1 MEDLE
6 RQLADALR
14 LYVAADDDVT
24 RREHGRELSNTLAH
38 VTGVLLEGEEGW
50 SHYWWVDDLVEE
62 SFKTISPLAV
72 DVHGVLIWGDER
84 NQWIEPFQARIGL
97 TARSDER
104 PSYEIKLGD
113 AATGLQR
120 VAYGERQPRHWN
132 SLDNWLFTLR

>member
-14 LYVAADDDVT
+14 LDVAADDDVT

-62 SFKTISPLAV
+62 SFNS
-72 DVHGVLIWGDER
+72 
-84 NQWIEPFQARIGL
+84 
-97 TARSDER
+97 
-104 PSYEIKLGD
+104 
-113 AATGLQR
+113 R
-120 VAYGERQPRHWN
+120 V
-132 SLDNWLFTLR
+132 